1 MIIVTISY
9 YGPPDFE
16 LQLGSGDLG
25 PRLIFRATA
34 AAPSRAARD
43 GPPLRAVDGGVG
55 GAPRR
60 QM

>member
-43 GPPLRAVDGGVG
+43 ATRERCGPLAQRHARD
-55 GAPRR
+55 R
-60 QM
+60 